1 MTELAPLFWL
11 IVSVV
16 ILVVV
21 EVVLDKFVNKM
32 NSHSTDDE
40 KSVEFIQTEQE
51 EKEDE
56 FDSTK
61 KIQVKGFF
69 SMILMF

>member
-1 MTELAPLFWL
+1 MTELAPLIWL
-11 IVSVV
+11 VV
-16 ILVVV
+16 IVVIGV
-21 EVVLDKFVNKM
+21 VVLDKFVNKM

-40 KSVEFIQTEQE
+40 KSDEFIQTEQE